1 MQPANVQPDPSSVRH
16 PGPWRHLDVHANGI
30 RLHAVEAG
38 PQSPDAPLVVLLH
51 GFADYWYSWRRQLVE
66 LGAVGYRTVAV
77 DLRGYGDSDK
87 PPRGYDGWTLAGD
100 IAALVRALGHETA
113 TLIGHA
119 DGGLVCWATAQ
130 LHPTRVA
137 AIATVSAPHPLGL
150 RQATLRDG
158 AQRKALAGPLLRD
171 QVPRVAERQLT
182 ADDGLAAEQLLRAH
196 SGPDWPL
203 RPDFQESAAHARSAI
218 QILGVAHCGL
228 EYHRWAFRS
237 QFRPDGRRFRAAMGG
252 PVTVPV
258 LQIRGELDPYV
269 LAPTYKRCA
278 KWAPQR
284 TLVTLPVGHFAHQE
298 APAETTAALVDFLRS
313 LPQ

>member
-1 MQPANVQPDPSSVRH
+1 M
-16 PGPWRHLDVHANGI
+16 HANGI

-66 LGAVGYRTVAV
+66 LGAAGYRTVAV

-113 TLIGHA
+113 TLIGHS

-130 LHPTRVA
+130 LHPGRVA

-150 RQATLRDG
+150 RQATLRSRQ
-158 AQRKALAGPLLRD
+158 QRRALAAPLLRD
-171 QVPRVAERQLT
+171 QVPRMAERRLT
-182 ADDGLAAEQLLRAH
+182 ANDGLGAETLLRAR
-196 SGPDWPL
+196 SGPAWPGT
-203 RPDFQESAAHARSAI
+203 PDFAESAAHARSAI

-237 QFRPDGRRFRAAMGG
+237 QFRPDGRRFRAAMAGR
-252 PVTVPV
+252 VEVPV
-258 LQIRGELDPYV
+258 LQIGGAQDPYV
-269 LAPTYKRCA
+269 LPATYRRCA
-278 KWAPQR
+278 QWAPQR
-284 TLVTLPVGHFAHQE
+284 RLVTLPAGHFAHQE
-298 APAETTAALVDFLRS
+298 APAETTAALLAFLSESQR
-313 LPQ
+313 